1 MACIATTLTL
11 LSVLTGGEW
20 NDVSVTT
27 NSRIVTNMNEQVS
40 AKVEM
45 ITEARIDWHRSFRQ
59 VAGEFERLEPFA
71 FSFLGYSTPNLG
83 YRGSLGA

>member
-1 MACIATTLTL
+1 MVCIATTLTL

-27 NSRIVTNMNEQVS
+27 NARIVADMHEQVS

-45 ITEARIDWHRSFRQ
+45 ISETVRNIYGNVWRRFVLSYNFCFGHS
-59 VAGEFERLEPFA
+59 
-71 FSFLGYSTPNLG
+71 Y
-83 YRGSLGA
+83 

>member
-1 MACIATTLTL
+1 MTCIATTLTL

-27 NSRIVTNMNEQVS
+27 NSQIVTFMNEQVT

-45 ITEARIDWHRSFRQ
+45 LSDTVRKSETFM
-59 VAGEFERLEPFA
+59 VVCGEDL
-71 FSFLGYSTPNLG
+71 YSATTSALTTINQ
-83 YRGSLGA
+83 

>member
-20 NDVSVTT
+20 NDTNITT

-45 ITEARIDWHRSFRQ
+45 ITDTVRKSETFMVIC
-59 VAGEFERLEPFA
+59 GEDL
-71 FSFLGYSTPNLG
+71 YSATTSALTTVNK
-83 YRGSLGA
+83 

>member
-27 NSRIVTNMNEQVS
+27 NARIVADMHEQVS

-45 ITEARIDWHRSFRQ
+45 ISETVRKSETFMVTCGEDLYSATTSALGTVTE
-59 VAGEFERLEPFA
+59 
-71 FSFLGYSTPNLG
+71 
-83 YRGSLGA
+83 

>member
-27 NSRIVTNMNEQVS
+27 NSRIVTSMNEQVS

-45 ITEARIDWHRSFRQ
+45 ITDTVRKSETFM
-59 VAGEFERLEPFA
+59 VVCGEDL
-71 FSFLGYSTPNLG
+71 YSATTSALAIVNE
-83 YRGSLGA
+83 